1 MPARDDIFDTLKRE
15 LTITQVAD
23 FLGLRLRPRS
33 NGELRMR
40 CPTCHDAADNTLSLN
55 PTRQVYTCFATP
67 RPWKRGDLTGLV
79 SHIRGLGNN
88 DAAKLLAEHFNVK
101 SVDKGER
108 SAHTS
113 TPQEPSGGQAAGI
126 VAPKAIERL
135 AHLDAHHEALQ
146 GFGLSP
152 ETFEYFEAGF
162 AKVGVLRGRLLV
174 PVKTADGT
182 LIAYCGIAVK
192 DEQQPRLMFYEFKP
206 ETAFFNLERV
216 TSKDAV
222 YVAKDILDVLRA
234 YEGGVENI
242 ISFLSPISSPSLQA
256 LSLWMDQEGVELI
269 EVL

>member
-23 FLGLRLRPRS
+23 FLGLRLKPRS

-40 CPTCHDAADNTLSLN
+40 CPACNDAADNTLSLN
-55 PTRQVYTCFATP
+55 PTRQVYTCFAV

-79 SHIRGLGNN
+79 CHIRGLSNHQS
-88 DAAKLLAEHFNVK
+88 AALLAEHFNLN

-108 SAHTS
+108 SAHTPI
-113 TPQEPSGGQAAGI
+113 PQEPPGGQAAGI

-146 GFGLSP
+146 GFGIAP

-162 AKVGVLRGRLLV
+162 AKVGVLKGRLLV
-174 PVKTADGT
+174 PIKTADGT
-182 LIAYCGIAVK
+182 LVAYCGISVK

-206 ETAFFNLERV
+206 ETAFFNRERV
-216 TSKDAV
+216 TSKEAV
-222 YVAKDILDVLRA
+222 YVARDPLDVLMA

-256 LSLWMDQEGVELI
+256 LSLWMDQEAIEIIEL
-269 EVL
+269 L

>member
-1 MPARDDIFDTLKRE
+1 MPARDDIFETLKRE
-15 LTITQVAD
+15 LNITQVAD
-23 FLGLRLRPRS
+23 FLGLRLKSRT

-40 CPTCHDAADNTLSLN
+40 CPTCHDAADNTLSIN
-55 PTRQVYTCFATP
+55 PTRQVYTCFAV

-79 SHIRGLGNN
+79 GHIRGMGNHH
-88 DAAKLLAEHFNVK
+88 AAALLAEHFNLK
-101 SVDKGER
+101 SVDKEER

-113 TPQEPSGGQAAGI
+113 TPQEPTGGRAAGI

-162 AKVGVLRGRLLV
+162 SKVGVLAGRLLI
-174 PVKTADGT
+174 PCKMPDGT
-182 LIAYCGIAVK
+182 LVAYCGVAVRE
-192 DEQQPRLMFYEFKP
+192 DQQPRLKFHKFEP
-206 ETAFFNLERV
+206 NTAFFNLERV

-222 YVAKDILDVLRA
+222 YVGRDPLDVLRA
-234 YEGGVENI
+234 YEGGIENI

-256 LSLWMDQEGVELI
+256 LSLWMDQEGIEII